1 MGPGLGLFSEEKF
14 KATRH
19 KLEQM
24 TELLF
29 FTDGLI
35 EQKQADG
42 KDWGV
47 EIWSKRSK
55 GSKINL

>member
-1 MGPGLGLFSEEKF
+1 
-14 KATRH
+14 
-19 KLEQM
+19 M